1 MKKKFPF
8 SFLCGSVREHS
19 PTAAVPAYFWRILG
33 RAETMPSLCS
43 FFLGA
48 VDNTSREWNVEIEA
62 SFDVVSSKP
71 VGGQVTVAIPK
82 LRTRQTFD
90 IELQQKQRTVKLLV
104 KISKVSDVTSG
115 ERLGNCTCCSRTE
128 MAEDEGSG
136 HLLSPFIFNHFL
148 TTFSFLLE
156 VSFIY

>member
-1 MKKKFPF
+1 M
-8 SFLCGSVREHS
+8 L
-19 PTAAVPAYFWRILG
+19 
-33 RAETMPSLCS
+33 SLCS

-90 IELQQKQRTVKLLV
+90 IELQQRQRTVKLLV
-104 KISKVSDVTSG
+104 KISKVSDATSG
-115 ERLGNCTCCSRTE
+115 KGWLTSLPGKGWLTALAVQGQKWRRTR
-128 MAEDEGSG
+128 GVG
-136 HLLSPFIFNHFL
+136 TYFLLVFL
-148 TTFSFLLE
+148 TIFLLL
-156 VSFIY
+156 FHFY

>member
-1 MKKKFPF
+1 M
-8 SFLCGSVREHS
+8 L
-19 PTAAVPAYFWRILG
+19 
-33 RAETMPSLCS
+33 SLCS

-90 IELQQKQRTVKLLV
+90 IELQQRQRTVKLLV
-104 KISKVSDVTSG
+104 KISKVSDATSGERLANVTSG
-115 ERLGNCTCCSRTE
+115 ERLANCTCCSRTE

-136 HLLSPFIFNHFL
+136 HLLSPCIFNHFL

>member
-1 MKKKFPF
+1 M
-8 SFLCGSVREHS
+8 L
-19 PTAAVPAYFWRILG
+19 
-33 RAETMPSLCS
+33 SLCS

-90 IELQQKQRTVKLLV
+90 IELQQRQRTVKLLV

-115 ERLGNCTCCSRTE
+115 ERLANVTSGERLPVTSGERLANCTCCSRTE

-136 HLLSPFIFNHFL
+136 HLLSPCIFNHFL

>member
-1 MKKKFPF
+1 MKNR
-8 SFLCGSVREHS
+8 FLLASSV
-19 PTAAVPAYFWRILG
+19 AASGITHRQPLLLPIFGESWGVQERFLACVL
-33 RAETMPSLCS
+33 

-82 LRTRQTFD
+82 LQTRQTFD
-90 IELQQKQRTVKLLV
+90 IELQQRQRTVKLLV

-115 ERLGNCTCCSRTE
+115 EMLGNCAGCSRTE
-128 MAEDEGSG
+128 MAEGEGSG
-136 HLLSPFIFNHFL
+136 YLLSPCIF
-148 TTFSFLLE
+148 
-156 VSFIY
+156 